1 MIRYDE
7 NMKEANLSFNL
18 LSANPAKLSN
28 TVKQFVDNNWRIILV
43 CLSIFGVATYLR
55 VKISND
61 LASIITET
69 PSFIGPKI

>member
-28 TVKQFVDNNWRIILV
+28 TVDNNWRIILV
-43 CLSIFGVATYLR
+43 CLSIFWGCHLF
-55 VKISND
+55 K
-61 LASIITET
+61 
-69 PSFIGPKI
+69 G

>member
-7 NMKEANLSFNL
+7 NMKEANLSFNS

-43 CLSIFGVATYLR
+43 CLSIFWGCHLF
-55 VKISND
+55 K
-61 LASIITET
+61 
-69 PSFIGPKI
+69 G

>member
-28 TVKQFVDNNWRIILV
+28 TVRQFADNNWRIILV
-43 CLSIFGVATYLR
+43 CLSIFWGCHLF
-55 VKISND
+55 K
-61 LASIITET
+61 
-69 PSFIGPKI
+69 G